1 MNGPG
6 RSETIR
12 PAFLRLEAIMMIW
25 YLATCIVLAIVIGL
39 IAMPDKW
46 RR

>member
-1 MNGPG
+1 MG
-6 RSETIR
+6 RSESFR

-25 YLATCIVLAIVIGL
+25 YLGICIVIAIVIGL

>member
-1 MNGPG
+1 MNEPG
-6 RSETIR
+6 RSEILR
-12 PAFLRLEAIMMIW
+12 PAFLKLEAIMMIW
-25 YLATCIVLAIVIGL
+25 YLGICVALAIVIGL